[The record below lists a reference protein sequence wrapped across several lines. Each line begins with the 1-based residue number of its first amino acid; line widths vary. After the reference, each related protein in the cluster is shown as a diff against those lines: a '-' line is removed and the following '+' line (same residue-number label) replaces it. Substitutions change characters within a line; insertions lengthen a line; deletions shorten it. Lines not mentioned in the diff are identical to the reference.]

1 MIEGCMGNVLYASN
15 TLSLTDFTIT
25 CVGGIASAPVITGES
40 IKKVKSNGFL
50 TYHSITFKVPVVP
63 NGSTTAVTI
72 SVTITGSSSKNF
84 SDNNSFVLVGDTKSA
99 SVGVVTVTA
108 QVVKSSQSKVYMT

>member
-1 MIEGCMGNVLYASN
+1 MGNVLYASN

-25 CVGGIASAPVITGES
+25 YVGGVASAPPVIKGES
-40 IKKVKSNGFL
+40 IKKVKSNGLL

-63 NGSTTAVTI
+63 NGSTTAVPI

-99 SVGVVTVTA
+99 SVGAVTVIA
-108 QVVKSSQSKVYMT
+108 QVVKSSQSKVQMS